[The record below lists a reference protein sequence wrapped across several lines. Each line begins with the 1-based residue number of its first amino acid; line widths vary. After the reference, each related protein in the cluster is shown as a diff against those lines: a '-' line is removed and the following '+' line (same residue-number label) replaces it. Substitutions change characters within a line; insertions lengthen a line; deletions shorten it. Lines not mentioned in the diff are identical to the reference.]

1 MEPWLVACRV
11 SWGLCGG
18 ESAVHRGGEIQ
29 PSTPCAPSMSAMFL
43 RGRLQWSLFAIT
55 LVSGA
60 LAFFFAQR
68 NDSGVEATPTTIATT
83 TTSSTTTV
91 YQPPITYVVQR
102 GDTLFGIAQSF
113 QVNMQALMDLNGISN
128 PDRVEAGDELVMPP
142 ATGFVPVAPSTTM
155 LP

>member
-1 MEPWLVACRV
+1 
-11 SWGLCGG
+11 
-18 ESAVHRGGEIQ
+18 
-29 PSTPCAPSMSAMFL
+29 MFL

-55 LVSGA
+55 IVSGA

-68 NDSGVEATPTTIATT
+68 NDSGAQSTPTTVVDTT
-83 TTSSTTTV
+83 TTTTTTV

-102 GDTLFGIAQSF
+102 GDTLFAIAQSF
-113 QVNMQALMDLNGISN
+113 QVDMRALMDLNGITN
-128 PDRVEAGDELVMPP
+128 PDRVEAGQELVMPP

>member
-1 MEPWLVACRV
+1 
-11 SWGLCGG
+11 
-18 ESAVHRGGEIQ
+18 
-29 PSTPCAPSMSAMFL
+29 MFL
-43 RGRLQWSLFAIT
+43 RGRLQWSLFAVT

-68 NDSGVEATPTTIATT
+68 NDSGEVVATT
-83 TTSSTTTV
+83 TTVETTTTTTTV

-102 GDTLFGIAQSF
+102 GDTLFAIAQSF
-113 QVNMQALMDLNGISN
+113 QVDMRALMNLNGITN
-128 PDRVEAGDELVMPP
+128 PDRVEAGQQLVMPP

>member
-1 MEPWLVACRV
+1 
-11 SWGLCGG
+11 
-18 ESAVHRGGEIQ
+18 
-29 PSTPCAPSMSAMFL
+29 MSAMFL

-55 LVSGA
+55 IVSGG

-68 NDSGVEATPTTIATT
+68 NDSGVETVPTTVVETT
-83 TTSSTTTV
+83 TTTTTTV

-102 GDTLFGIAQSF
+102 GDTLFGIAQDF
-113 QVNMQALMDLNGISN
+113 QVDMRALMDLNDITN

-142 ATGFVPVAPSTTM
+142 ATGFVPVSPSTTM

>member
-1 MEPWLVACRV
+1 MTL
-11 SWGLCGG
+11 
-18 ESAVHRGGEIQ
+18 
-29 PSTPCAPSMSAMFL
+29 MFL
-43 RGRLQWSLFAIT
+43 RGRLQWSLLAVTI
-55 LVSGA
+55 VSGM
-60 LAFFFAQR
+60 LAFYFAQR
-68 NDSGVEATPTTIATT
+68 NESGVEAVPTTVATT
-83 TTSSTTTV
+83 TTTTTTTV

-113 QVNMQALMDLNGISN
+113 QVDMQALMDMNGIAN